1 MIDLNRRARPLM
13 IAAAALAVVLAAA
26 GAVSAQSPSPAAS
39 AAASA
44 PPVASASPVASA
56 PPGASASP
64 VASASPAASA
74 APSAAASGS
83 PIASVPIALLLPNTT
98 DARWAT
104 VDQPA
109 FAAKLTE
116 VCPAAVLNARNAGGD
131 AAAQTQQAQDALAAG
146 ARVLVVDPV
155 DAATGVAI
163 VTSAR
168 TTGAMV
174 ISYDT
179 PITGA
184 AADYHIAFDPAA
196 VGTGVTDAVIAS
208 NTEAAAGASPAP
220 TAAPSGAP
228 GSLRVVLIDAPT
240 SNAGAAAWTAAVT
253 TALGTDGAVV
263 QGETAAALTAEEG
276 ERIITAAL
284 TALGADGFDA
294 VITSDDAVASGVLT
308 GLVAAG
314 IDPATKQVTGGTATI
329 PGVQAVLL
337 GTQLLTT
344 FASPTAQAQ
353 LAAVV
358 ACGLATGTGLPDGL
372 TTTAV
377 NNGTADIPS
386 LLLMPIPV
394 TIDGSIAGTRSVAD
408 TIVAV
413 NAFGADTAALI
424 CTADV
429 LAACTDNDITVP
441 STSPLPSGAPSAVP
455 GAAPSVAPL
464 DAPSTAPVASA
475 APSPVGSVAP

>member
-1 MIDLNRRARPLM
+1 
-13 IAAAALAVVLAAA
+13 
-26 GAVSAQSPSPAAS
+26 
-39 AAASA
+39 
-44 PPVASASPVASA
+44 
-56 PPGASASP
+56 
-64 VASASPAASA
+64 
-74 APSAAASGS
+74 
-83 PIASVPIALLLPNTT
+83 VPIALLLPNTT

-109 FAAKLTE
+109 FTAKLTE
-116 VCPAAVLNARNAGGD
+116 VCPSAVLNAQNAGGD

-146 ARVLVVDPV
+146 AKVLVVDPV
-155 DAATGVAI
+155 DAATGASIVA
-163 VTSAR
+163 SAR
-168 TTGAMV
+168 TAGAMV

-196 VGTGVTDAVIAS
+196 AGTGVTDAVITS
-208 NTEAAAGASPAP
+208 DTEAAAGASPAP

-228 GSLRVVLIDAPT
+228 GSLRVVLIDAPA
-240 SNAGAAAWTAAVT
+240 SDASAAAWTAAVT
-253 TALGTDGAVV
+253 TALGTDGTIV
-263 QGETAAALTAEEG
+263 QQETAAALTVAEG
-276 ERIITAAL
+276 QRIIAAAL

-294 VITSDDAVASGVLT
+294 VITSDDAVASGVIT

-314 IDPATKQVTGGTATI
+314 IDPATKQVTGGAATV

-372 TTTAV
+372 TTMPV

-386 LLLMPIPV
+386 LLLTPIPV

-408 TIVAV
+408 TIVAEK
-413 NAFGADTAALI
+413 AFGADTAALI
-424 CTADV
+424 CTGDV
-429 LAACTDNDITVP
+429 LAACTDNGITLPGASP
-441 STSPLPSGAPSAVP
+441 SPGASAAPSPAASAAPSPAASAAPSPAASAAPSPAASAAPSGAPSAAPSAVP
-455 GAAPSVAPL
+455 SAAPSAATSV
-464 DAPSTAPVASA
+464 APSTTPIASA